1 MYKKR
6 LVVLIVSI
14 LLLTGCTK
22 ITDNLD
28 QIVDTIMAKDNNYVN
43 TVSTGYELCL
53 PIGVKQVVDNEY
65 NQQFKIGNRYIYLY
79 VDTVSYYYKNMLNY
93 KSEDSYNYYYR
104 ELSLNDKTGYIGIDK
119 KEDDLYFT
127 EIVYN
132 YSKIEFYATR
142 DELPFILA
150 NALIIQR
157 SIKYNDNLIDLELAN
172 NVNDGREI
180 KYELD
185 GPKDNQSTFSDVLHE
200 YVPEETSEVEL
211 PDDIN
216 WERCNYEING

>member
-1 MYKKR
+1 MYKKK
-6 LVVLIVSI
+6 LVVLIVSV

-22 ITDNLD
+22 ITDDLD
-28 QIVDTIMAKDNNYVN
+28 QVVDTIMAKDNNYVN
-43 TVSTGYELCL
+43 TVSTGYELYL
-53 PIGVKQVVDNEY
+53 PIGVKQVIDNEY

-93 KSEDSYNYYYR
+93 KKEDSYNYYYR
-104 ELSLNDKTGYIGIDK
+104 ELNLNNKTGYIGIDK

-132 YSKIEFYATR
+132 YSKIEFYATHE
-142 DELPFILA
+142 ELPLILG

-157 SIKYNDNLIDLELAN
+157 SIKYNDNLINLELGN
-172 NVNDGREI
+172 SINDGREI

-185 GPKDNQSTFSDVLHE
+185 GPKDNQSTFSDVLQE
-200 YVPEETSEVEL
+200 YVAEETSEVEL

-216 WERCNYEING
+216 

>member
-157 SIKYNDNLIDLELAN
+157 SIKYNDNLIDLELGN

>member
-6 LVVLIVSI
+6 LVVLIVSV

-53 PIGVKQVVDNEY
+53 PIGVKQVIDNEY

-93 KSEDSYNYYYR
+93 KKEDSYNYYYR
-104 ELSLNDKTGYIGIDK
+104 ELNLNNKTGYIGIDK

-132 YSKIEFYATR
+132 YSKIEFYATH
-142 DELPFILA
+142 DELPLILA

-157 SIKYNDNLIDLELAN
+157 SIKYNDNLIDLELGN

-185 GPKDNQSTFSDVLHE
+185 GPKDNQSTFSDVLQE
-200 YVPEETSEVEL
+200 YVAEETPEVEL

-216 WERCNYEING
+216 